1 MKKSDVRVGDKYQF
15 LRMTNKAVKL
25 SGTVVKI
32 HDDPA
37 QCVDMEVDGTG
48 GLETAHIDDLIRG
61 DNKQSK
67 DLIGIGD
74 HVKFLRMTN
83 KAVEM
88 KGVVVAKHGPG
99 IPCVDIRVDG
109 SGGLETAHVNDV
121 VVLEAANITASA
133 AAGTQSLTMVNG
145 KPI

>member
-1 MKKSDVRVGDKYQF
+1 MKKSDVHIGDKFEF

-37 QCVDMEVDGTG
+37 QCVDMELDGTS

-61 DNKQSK
+61 DHKQSK
-67 DLIGIGD
+67 ELINIGD

-83 KAVEM
+83 KAVELR
-88 KGVVVAKHGPG
+88 GVVVAKQAPG
-99 IPCVDIRVDG
+99 VPCVDIQVDG
-109 SGGLETAHVNDV
+109 TGRIETAHVDDV
-121 VVLEAANITASA
+121 VVLDPELR
-133 AAGTQSLTMVNG
+133 GSLTMVNG

>member
-1 MKKSDVRVGDKYQF
+1 MKKSDVHVGDKFEF

-25 SGTVVKI
+25 SGTVAKI

-61 DNKQSK
+61 DHKQSK
-67 DLIGIGD
+67 ELINVGD

-83 KAVEM
+83 KAVELR
-88 KGVVVAKHGPG
+88 GVVVAKQAPG
-99 IPCVDIRVDG
+99 VPCVDIQVDG
-109 SGGLETAHVNDV
+109 TNGRLETAHVNDV
-121 VVLEAANITASA
+121 VVLTPADAAP
-133 AAGTQSLTMVNG
+133 GGKSLTMVNG
-145 KPI
+145 VAI

>member
-1 MKKSDVRVGDKYQF
+1 MKKSDVHVGDTFEF

-61 DNKQSK
+61 DQKQSK
-67 DLIGIGD
+67 DLINVGD

-83 KAVEM
+83 KAVEL
-88 KGVVVAKHGPG
+88 KGVVMAKHGPD
-99 IPCVDIRVDG
+99 IPCVDIQVDG
-109 SGGLETAHVNDV
+109 TSGRLETAHVNDV
-121 VVLEAANITASA
+121 VVLDPQAAEVQ
-133 AAGTQSLTMVNG
+133 GRSLTMVNG